1 MDFHVYGTQ
10 AVQAIRYVQDNL
22 GGKWSQKEYRQIVNN
37 MTFKQFQLKAK
48 KFFREQL
55 RVTDYIDVNAAA
67 LNIRNNIPFR
77 GPTIYILFAAIV
89 IASVG
94 LNVNSIPVII
104 GAMLISPLMS
114 PIIGFG
120 MGLGTNDT
128 QLLLRSLKNLGIMF
142 GISLIASTLYF
153 LLTPLETD
161 NPTELLARTNPSIYD
176 VMIAFFGGVAGIL
189 ELSRKEKGTV
199 ISGVAIATALM
210 PPLCTVGYGIAN
222 WNWHY
227 AGGALYL
234 FFINCVFIALAT
246 FLAVKFLRFPMAEE
260 QHTHSRR
267 KIISYSL
274 LIVVVLVPSFFSAY
288 NIVRENRFATEVR
301 HFVKE
306 NKTIGSTY
314 IYDYSTDLSVKPYTL
329 TLRLAGEA
337 LSQND
342 RARLYTE
349 ADKFGIGHNQ
359 IIFQE
364 DATIEVR
371 RLNETEIMRDWL
383 SSTEAQLRQRDD
395 SIRSLRA
402 QLDAYRALQLPSAQI
417 AAELRSQWPEIAG
430 VTLARSDASVI
441 LLLTAAPPKT
451 AGAETD
457 SVAATLRAEDLER
470 IHNWLTVRLQEANV
484 EVIVR

>member
-1 MDFHVYGTQ
+1 MT
-10 AVQAIRYVQDNL
+10 R
-22 GGKWSQKEYRQIVNN
+22 KEFIHKSR
-37 MTFKQFQLKAK
+37 

-55 RVTDYIDVNAAA
+55 RVADYIDVQAASE
-67 LNIRNNIPFR
+67 NIRNNIPFR
-77 GPTIYILFAAIV
+77 GPTVYILFAAIV

-128 QLLLRSLKNLGIMF
+128 KLLLHSLKNLGIMF
-142 GISLIASTLYF
+142 VISLIASTLYF

-210 PPLCTVGYGIAN
+210 PPLCTVGYGIAKL
-222 WNWHY
+222 NWHY

-246 FLAVKFLRFPMAEE
+246 FFIVKFLRFPMAEE
-260 QHTHSRR
+260 QDKRSWRQ
-267 KIISYSL
+267 IVSYSL
-274 LIVVVLVPSFFSAY
+274 LILVVLVPSFFSGI
-288 NIVRENRFATEVR
+288 NIVRENRFSIEAQR
-301 HFVKE
+301 FVKE
-306 NKTIGSTY
+306 NQTVGGTY
-314 IYDYSTDLSVKPYTL
+314 IFDYTTDTSVKPYTL
-329 TLRLAGEA
+329 TLRLAGET
-337 LSQND
+337 LSND
-342 RARLYTE
+342 SRAKMYLE
-349 ADKFGIGHNQ
+349 AEKHGIRHEQ
-359 IIFQE
+359 IIFHE

-383 SSTEAQLRQRDD
+383 SSTEEQLRQRDD

-402 QLDAYRALQLPSAQI
+402 RLDAYEALQLPSAQI
-417 AAELRSQWPEIAG
+417 AAELRSQWPEITD
-430 VTLARSDASVI
+430 VMLARSDSSVI
-441 LLLTAAPPKT
+441 LLLSISS
-451 AGAETD
+451 EN
-457 SVAATLRAEDLER
+457 LQEDALQR
-470 IHNWLTVRLQEANV
+470 IHDWLSVRLQAPEV

>member
-1 MDFHVYGTQ
+1 MTY
-10 AVQAIRYVQDNL
+10 
-22 GGKWSQKEYRQIVNN
+22 KE
-37 MTFKQFQLKAK
+37 FKHKAR

-55 RVTDYIDVNAAA
+55 RLTDYIDVQAASE
-67 LNIRNNIPFR
+67 NIRNNIPFR
-77 GPTIYILFAAIV
+77 GPTVYILFTAIV

-128 QLLLRSLKNLGIMF
+128 KLLLNSLKNLGIMF
-142 GISLIASTLYF
+142 AISLIASTLYF

-189 ELSRKEKGTV
+189 EQSRKEKGTV

-210 PPLCTVGYGIAN
+210 PPLCTVGYGIAKL
-222 WNWHY
+222 NWHY

-246 FLAVKFLRFPMAEE
+246 FLMVKFLHYPMAEE
-260 QHTHSRR
+260 QGQRSWR
-267 KIISYSL
+267 KMVSYSL
-274 LIVVVLVPSFFSAY
+274 LILVVLVPSFFSGY
-288 NIVRENRFATEVR
+288 SIVQENQFATQAR
-301 HFVKE
+301 RFVKE
-306 NKTIGSTY
+306 NRTISGTY
-314 IYDYSTDLSVKPYTL
+314 IFDYTTDTSVKPYTL
-329 TLRLAGEA
+329 TLRLAGEM
-337 LSQND
+337 LSSD
-342 RARLYTE
+342 ARAKLYTE
-349 ADKFGIGHNQ
+349 AEKHGIRHEQ

-383 SSTEAQLRQRDD
+383 SSTEEQLRQRDD
-395 SIRSLRA
+395 SIRSLNA
-402 QLDAYRALQLPSAQI
+402 QLDTYKAQVLPSEQI
-417 AAELRSQWPEIAG
+417 AAELKSQWPEIADI
-430 VTLARSDASVI
+430 TLARADSSVI
-441 LLLTAAPPKT
+441 LLLTM
-451 AGAETD
+451 TD
-457 SVAATLRAEDLER
+457 TIESSYLER
-470 IHNWLTVRLQEANV
+470 IQKGLAVRLQTTKV
-484 EVIVR
+484 EIIVR

>member
-1 MDFHVYGTQ
+1 MT
-10 AVQAIRYVQDNL
+10 R
-22 GGKWSQKEYRQIVNN
+22 KEFIH
-37 MTFKQFQLKAK
+37 KARK
-48 KFFREQL
+48 LFREQL
-55 RVTDYIDVNAAA
+55 QVTDYIDVNAAA
-67 LNIRNNIPFR
+67 ANIRSNIPFR
-77 GPTIYILFAAIV
+77 GPTIYILFVAIV

-128 QLLLRSLKNLGIMF
+128 KLLLRSLKNLGIMF
-142 GISLIASTLYF
+142 AISLIASTLYF

-199 ISGVAIATALM
+199 LSGVAIATALM

-222 WNWHY
+222 FNWHY

-246 FLAVKFLRFPMAEE
+246 YLAVKFLRFPMAEE
-260 QHTHSRR
+260 QDERSWR
-267 KIISYSL
+267 KIISYGL
-274 LIVVVLVPSFFSAY
+274 LLLVVLVPSVFSAY
-288 NIVRENRFATEVR
+288 NIVRENRFATDVR
-301 HFVKE
+301 YFVKE
-306 NKTIGSTY
+306 NKTIGGTY
-314 IYDYSTDLSVKPYTL
+314 IYDYSTDMSVKPYTL

-337 LSQND
+337 LSQD
-342 RARLYTE
+342 SRARLYTE

-395 SIRSLRA
+395 TILSLRTR
-402 QLDAYRALQLPSAQI
+402 LNAYEALQLPSAQI
-417 AAELRSQWPEIAG
+417 AAELRSQWPEITD

-441 LLLTAAPPKT
+441 LLITAALPKAAAT
-451 AGAETD
+451 ETD
-457 SVAATLRAEDLER
+457 TVPSALRAEDLER
-470 IHNWLTVRLQEANV
+470 IHNWLSVRLQEPNV
-484 EVIVR
+484 EVLVR

>member
-1 MDFHVYGTQ
+1 MT
-10 AVQAIRYVQDNL
+10 
-22 GGKWSQKEYRQIVNN
+22 QKE
-37 MTFKQFQLKAK
+37 FQHKAR

-55 RVTDYIDVNAAA
+55 RVTDYMDVRAASD
-67 LNIRNNIPFR
+67 NIRNNIPFR
-77 GPTIYILFAAIV
+77 GPTIYILFVAIV

-128 QLLLRSLKNLGIMF
+128 KLLMHSLKNLGIMF
-142 GISLIASTLYF
+142 AISLIASTLYF
-153 LLTPLETD
+153 LVTPLETD

-199 ISGVAIATALM
+199 LSGVAIATALM

-222 WNWHY
+222 LNWHY

-246 FLAVKFLRFPMAEE
+246 FIMVKFLNFPLVEE
-260 QHTHSRR
+260 QETRSWR
-267 KIISYSL
+267 KTLSYGL
-274 LIVVVLVPSFFSAY
+274 LILVVLVPSFFSAY
-288 NIVRENRFATEVR
+288 NIVRENEFATSAR

-306 NKTIGSTY
+306 NQTLGGTY
-314 IYDYSTDLSVKPYTL
+314 IFDYSMDMSAKPYTL
-329 TLRLAGEA
+329 TLRLAGET
-337 LSQND
+337 LTNEN
-342 RARLYTE
+342 RARFYTE
-349 ADKFGIGHNQ
+349 AEKHGIRHEQ
-359 IIFQE
+359 IIFHE

-383 SSTEAQLRQRDD
+383 SSTEAQLRQRED

-402 QLDAYRALQLPSAQI
+402 QLDAYEALQLPSARI
-417 AAELRSQWPEIAG
+417 AAELRSQWPEITD
-430 VTLARSDASVI
+430 VTLARSDSSVI
-441 LLLTAAPPKT
+441 LLLTTPS
-451 AGAETD
+451 AELQPE
-457 SVAATLRAEDLER
+457 AQER
-470 IHNWLTVRLQEANV
+470 IHNWLSVRLQTPVV